1 VGERYLLFNL
11 DMSGP
16 KDEPPRFSRF
26 QNLTDLLGTEK
37 TIQMT
42 VELSSL
48 VKESIQTEF
57 FLRRKR
63 PSSEVVRKPETE
75 DSVSAV

>member
-1 VGERYLLFNL
+1 
-11 DMSGP
+11 
-16 KDEPPRFSRF
+16 
-26 QNLTDLLGTEK
+26 
-37 TIQMT
+37 MT